1 MFTTTTAKIGPAM
14 FVVRHPVRNNV
25 LWNDRS
31 ANWSPSP
38 LNATL
43 FADFRQ
49 AQRIADIFGGR
60 VVVIVER
67 P

>member
-1 MFTTTTAKIGPAM
+1 MLTTSTAKIAPTM
-14 FVVRHPVRNNV
+14 FVVRHPVNNHV

-31 ANWSPSP
+31 ANWSQSP
-38 LNATL
+38 LQATL

-49 AQRIADIFGGR
+49 AQRTADIFGGR
-60 VVVIVER
+60 VLVIVER